1 MVRFRHAEECGMNLV
16 AKNPMNK
23 NAWLIVPAIV
33 VILCFFVYPVSWLL
47 IDSFARPKWGI
58 QNYEVV
64 LGRFVYLKVLLN
76 TFTISAGTTFWCA
89 VIGYP
94 VAYTMAHCSKR
105 TRRLLIFVVLIPFWT
120 SLLVRT
126 FAWMVLLQKT
136 GLINQTLLTL
146 GVITEPVALIYNR
159 IGVYIGMV
167 QVLLPFLIFPLYSVM
182 LRIDRNYSFAAATL
196 GAPPVRNFFRIY
208 LPLTLPGLVSGG
220 TLVFVSSLGYYI
232 TPALLGGPADLMIA
246 QLIERQISTSGN
258 WGMAGALAVLLLV
271 VTAIC
276 LGVVHRVIGVKTA
289 WGR

>member
-1 MVRFRHAEECGMNLV
+1 MNLV

-33 VILCFFVYPVSWLL
+33 VILCFFIYPVSWLL

-146 GVITEPVALIYNR
+146 GVIAEPIALIYNR

-276 LGVVHRVIGVKTA
+276 LGVVHRIIGVKTA

>member
-1 MVRFRHAEECGMNLV
+1 MSR
-16 AKNPMNK
+16 

-33 VILCFFVYPVSWLL
+33 VILCFFFYPVSWLL
-47 IDSFARPKWGI
+47 IDSFSRPKWGI
-58 QNYEVV
+58 QNYEAV
-64 LGRFVYLKVLLN
+64 LGRLVYLKVLLN

-105 TRRLLIFVVLIPFWT
+105 ARRLLIFVVLIPFWT

-167 QVLLPFLIFPLYSVM
+167 QVLLPFLIFPLFSVM

-271 VTAIC
+271 ATAIC
-276 LGVVHRVIGVKTA
+276 LGVVHRIIGVKTA

>member
-1 MVRFRHAEECGMNLV
+1 MNLV
-16 AKNPMNK
+16 AKSPLNK
-23 NAWLIVPAIV
+23 NAWLVVPAIV
-33 VILCFFVYPVSWLL
+33 VILCFFLYPVSWLL

-76 TFTISAGTTFWCA
+76 TFTISAGTTLWCA

-136 GLINQTLLTL
+136 GLINQTLLSL
-146 GVITEPVALIYNR
+146 GVITEPIALIYNR

-276 LGVVHRVIGVKTA
+276 LGVVHRIIGVKTA